1 MGKVHKSLQKQC
13 WLLAIWKQNKN
24 PCALKYKMYQ
34 KKRGEGGGP
43 DCLMAVTII
52 QLHALHAC
60 ILPQPTL
67 DSTGAVHAAP
77 LIVLIEDLSI
87 FLAM

>member
-1 MGKVHKSLQKQC
+1 
-13 WLLAIWKQNKN
+13 
-24 PCALKYKMYQ
+24 
-34 KKRGEGGGP
+34 
-43 DCLMAVTII
+43 MAVTII

-67 DSTGAVHAAP
+67 DSTDAVHAAP